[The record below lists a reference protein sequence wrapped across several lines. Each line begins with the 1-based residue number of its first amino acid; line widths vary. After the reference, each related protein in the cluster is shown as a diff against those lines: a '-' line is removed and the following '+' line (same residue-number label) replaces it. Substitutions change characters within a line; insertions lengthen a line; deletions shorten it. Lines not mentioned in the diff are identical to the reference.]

1 MSFGSKSWLALSGP
15 IALGAVLGLGSGSR
29 AIFAQ
34 SLLLPCL
41 VVGLTLA
48 LAPALYIGLSLAGG
62 APPALAVLGEL
73 RKGLM
78 STGIV
83 MAGLSPAVAFLVVSS
98 GARTGSVLLG
108 IAVAG
113 GAALI
118 GLRQLFRGLLDKTPS
133 KERFA
138 LIFVP
143 WAMIAL
149 ALGTDLL
156 VSLLESMGRGT

>member
-1 MSFGSKSWLALSGP
+1 MQFDSKSWLALSGP
-15 IALGAVLGLGSGSR
+15 IALGAVLGLGAGTR
-29 AIFAQ
+29 TIFAQ

-62 APPALAVLGEL
+62 APPAVAMLGEL
-73 RKGLM
+73 RKGLT

-83 MAGLSPAVAFLVVSS
+83 MAGLSPAVAFLIVAS
-98 GARTGSVLLG
+98 GARSGNVLLG
-108 IAVAG
+108 TAVAG

-118 GLRQLFRGLLDKTPS
+118 GLRQLFRGLLEKTPS
-133 KERFA
+133 RERFA

-143 WAMIAL
+143 WTLIAL
-149 ALGTDLL
+149 SLGTDLL
-156 VSLLESMGRGT
+156 VSMLEGGGT

>member
-1 MSFGSKSWLALSGP
+1 MPIDSKTWLALSGP

-34 SLLLPCL
+34 SVLLPCL

-62 APPALAVLGEL
+62 APPPLALIGEL
-73 RKGLM
+73 RKGLA
-78 STGIV
+78 STGTV
-83 MAGLSPAVAFLVVSS
+83 MAGLSPAVLFLVVAS
-98 GARTGSVLLG
+98 GDHSANVVLG

-118 GLRQLFRGLLDKTPS
+118 GLRQLFCGLIQKSPS
-133 KERFA
+133 RQRFA

-143 WAMIAL
+143 WTMIAL
-149 ALGTDLL
+149 SLGSDLL
-156 VSLLESMGRGT
+156 VSLLEGSGA